1 MMFPFIKRVAYD
13 PSLFSAKFT
22 EELHQDLQIVFEELF
37 FFCGALREGENG
49 IISAAV
55 KIDVVLP
62 VTSLQHPA
70 SKRFV
75 THSPPLSRV
84 ISAPQKMGA
93 QFVPLRVG
101 FSFSVLP
108 QECYTNNGPAK
119 VNAKSPPFSKTVN

>member
-1 MMFPFIKRVAYD
+1 MILHYFLQNSQKNCIRTCK
-13 PSLFSAKFT
+13 LFSKSC
-22 EELHQDLQIVFEELF
+22 F
-37 FFCGALREGENG
+37 FFCGAFREGENG